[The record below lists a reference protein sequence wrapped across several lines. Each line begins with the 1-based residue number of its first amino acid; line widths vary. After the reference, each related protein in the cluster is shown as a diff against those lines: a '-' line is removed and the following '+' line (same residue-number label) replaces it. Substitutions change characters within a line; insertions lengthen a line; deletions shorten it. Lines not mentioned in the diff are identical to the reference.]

1 MAAGGKILW
10 YVRRLKAMSVGEVLW
25 RISQTAL
32 AKSERLRYGRTRR
45 TVDTPLYRGVGD
57 MKFDAAPLGLV
68 SDCPAD
74 TDTSSDIHIPG
85 GYDCSVYATDWHA
98 GFQTP
103 ARWPLQWSYSLD
115 YKQRDDIGDART
127 NWELNRHT
135 QFVLMAKAYRLTASG
150 VFLNQLQSRL
160 DSWTESNPF
169 LWGISWTSPME
180 VAIRAINWLYAA
192 GFLSGTGAR
201 TDSDAAQAKAL
212 AARLTIGAANMVHYL
227 TRHYSRGSSA
237 NNHLLVEM
245 AAIWLGGAC
254 LGREDWCRLAGKVLS
269 RELPRQFAPDGVNL
283 EMSLHY
289 HAFAMEA
296 YLLVMH
302 SARAMGRTVPQEW
315 IGMMERAAQFVAH
328 SRVTQGLMCE
338 FGDSDDGRILNL
350 SSRRADYYTYILQFC
365 SLALDRRYDDFA
377 SPDTT
382 VTWLYPAA
390 DIERVSVL
398 DGYRAYA
405 SRTFEQ
411 GGYTFLR
418 SGSIFAAFDHAPLGF
433 GSIAAHGHADALS
446 FQLFI
451 DGRQVLAD
459 SGTYIYHIDL
469 PARNLLRTTAMHNT
483 VVIDGC
489 EQSEMLGAFLWGRR
503 AATELRSYT
512 PQSVEASTTG
522 LSGVTHTRRLTVCPD
537 GVDVADSFSRPCRWM
552 ASFIVAPGL
561 EVKPVGDGID
571 LGGVALLTFG
581 AGTAEIE
588 DIRLSPA
595 YGVEAAARCV
605 RVSGRGDSASFGIRK
620 ISKT

>member
-1 MAAGGKILW
+1 MTAGGKILW
-10 YVRRLKAMSVGEVLW
+10 YVRRLKAMSAGEVLW

-32 AKSERLRYGRTRR
+32 AKAERLRYGRTHRA
-45 TVDTPLYRGVGD
+45 VDTPLYRGVGG
-57 MKFDAAPLGLV
+57 MRFDAAPLGLV

-85 GYDCSVYATDWHA
+85 GYDYSVYVTDWHA

-150 VFLNQLQSRL
+150 VFLNELQSRL

-192 GFLSGTGAR
+192 GFLRTAKPR
-201 TDSDAAQAKAL
+201 TDSDAALADAL
-212 AARLTIGAANMVHYL
+212 AARLTVGAANMVHYL

-254 LGREDWCRLAGKVLS
+254 LGREDWCSLAEKVLS

-302 SARAMGRTVPQEW
+302 SARAVGRTVPPEW
-315 IGMMERAAQFVAH
+315 SETMERAAQFVAH
-328 SRVTQGLMCE
+328 SRVTPGLMCE
-338 FGDSDDGRILNL
+338 FGDSDEGRILNM
-350 SSRRADYYTYILQFC
+350 SSRPADYYTYILQLC
-365 SLALDRRYDDFA
+365 SLVLDRRYDDFA

-390 DIERVSVL
+390 DIERVCGL
-398 DGYRAYA
+398 AEYRADG

-418 SGSIFAAFDHAPLGF
+418 SGGVFAGFDHAPLGF

-451 DGRQVLAD
+451 DGIQVLAD

-503 AATELRSYT
+503 AATGLRSYT
-512 PQSVEASTTG
+512 SQSVEASTTG
-522 LSGVTHTRRLTVCPD
+522 LSGVTHTRRLTAYPD
-537 GVDVADSFSRPCRWM
+537 GVDVADSFSRPCRWT

-561 EVKPVGDGID
+561 DVKPAGDGID
-571 LGGVALLTFG
+571 LGGVARLTFG

-595 YGVEAAARCV
+595 YGVKAAARCV

-620 ISKT
+620 TSKT